1 MAKDKKQ
8 ILCRRVF
15 GLILSGLIFMAV
27 FPFSGYCANPG
38 EEIVKKIAQTYKN
51 IHTYQDEMLLTLSVT
66 GEGIE
71 NKTSWRFRVVLE
83 RPNKLAITLKSGCQ
97 EAGGADIISDGKNV
111 YTYIPVLNKYTVQ
124 NTPENFA
131 NFLKDYVVNID
142 FIPILTLFCDD
153 PYAELMENV
162 EEIKV
167 IGEESLS
174 GIKTVH
180 LLFIQTDGNIDLWV
194 DNENYLIQKVRLDI
208 SQMMKAQGELSSDE
222 MTMVGEVVS
231 ENIRLDKRIPKEVF
245 VFTPPKG
252 AEKEEGSGY
261 QDDIP
266 ILEGGGSCNRI

>member
-1 MAKDKKQ
+1 MAQEKKYL
-8 ILCRRVF
+8 LCCRISRLV
-15 GLILSGLIFMAV
+15 LSGLIFMAA
-27 FPFSGYCANPG
+27 FPFSGWCASSG
-38 EEIVKKIAQTYKN
+38 EEIVKKIAQTYKG
-51 IHTYQDEMLLTLSVT
+51 IHTYQDETLVNLYLT

-111 YTYIPVLNKYTVQ
+111 YTYIPALNKYTVQ
-124 NTPENFA
+124 KTPENFA
-131 NFLKDYVVNID
+131 KFLEDYVINLD

-153 PYAELMENV
+153 PYTELMENV

-180 LLFIQTDGNIDLWV
+180 LLFIQTDGKIDLWV
-194 DNENYLIQKVRLDI
+194 DNESYLIQKVRLDI
-208 SQMMKAQGELSSDE
+208 SQMMRARGELSSDE

-252 AEKEEGSGY
+252 AEKDEETFPGAEEELPSLDGC
-261 QDDIP
+261 
-266 ILEGGGSCNRI
+266 GRV